1 MAIRRP
7 NLVKWSHRSC
17 ALRGSVRR
25 LVSKGSMMRRMI
37 VARVDF
43 PLPCGPINIAIKK
56 GPSDKAA
63 IIVANKSLKLSSSK
77 CVSLRSSLIEPSVA
91 GFGSS
96 RIPGVRENLTG
107 ADVEH

>member
-63 IIVANKSLKLSSSK
+63 IIVAKRHGCARRRQKPRRPARVVGLATLP
-77 CVSLRSSLIEPSVA
+77 I
-91 GFGSS
+91 GFW
-96 RIPGVRENLTG
+96 
-107 ADVEH
+107 